1 MEALKSIVAA
11 SLSPLVISLALQL
24 LGWLLLVRSRKR
36 PGLMCLAAGTCILFA
51 GSFPGLTFEARRTAE
66 YTYPPLSPEALP
78 AGPLL
83 VAVLGTGFNPD
94 PQMPA
99 NSQVG
104 PAFLARLLEGIR
116 ILRYRPDIQL
126 VVSVAGEADQASKSR
141 FLAAM
146 LQLLNVEPQRVQ
158 LITTAEST
166 LDEAVLVK
174 NLNQQTI
181 PVVLATSASHMPRA
195 IRIFTDAGM
204 TSIAAPTDFGFVR
217 AGSPRDK
224 IWPRWIPSTD
234 GVGGNHAWLYEKV
247 AILWE
252 MLRPRK

>member
-36 PGLMCLAAGTCILFA
+36 PGLACLAVGTLILFV
-51 GSFPGLTFEARRTAE
+51 GSFSGLTFEARRTAE
-66 YTYPPLSPEALP
+66 YTYRPLATEDLP
-78 AGPLL
+78 TGPLL
-83 VAVLGTGFNPD
+83 VAVLGSGFNPD

-116 ILRYRPDIQL
+116 ILRCRADIRL
-126 VVSVAGEADQASKSR
+126 VVSVAGPADDTSKSQ

-146 LQLLNVEPQRVQ
+146 LQLVDVDPQRVQ

-166 LDEAVLVK
+166 LDEAALVNK
-174 NLNQQTI
+174 LNLQKV

-195 IRIFTDAGM
+195 VRIFADAGM
-204 TSIAAPTDFGFVR
+204 TPIAAPTDFGFVR

-224 IWPRWIPSTD
+224 VWPRWIPSTD
-234 GVGGNHAWLYEKV
+234 GLAGNHAWLYEKV
-247 AILWE
+247 ATLWQ
-252 MLRPRK
+252 MIRPT

>member
-24 LGWLLLVRSRKR
+24 FGWLLLVRSRKR
-36 PGLMCLAAGTCILFA
+36 PGLVCLAAGTLILFA

-66 YTYPPLSPEALP
+66 YTYAPLTPEHLPP
-78 AGPLL
+78 GPLL

-104 PAFLARLLEGIR
+104 PTFLARLLEGIR
-116 ILRYRPDIQL
+116 ILRFRPDIQL
-126 VVSVAGEADQASKSR
+126 VVSVAGEADDTAKSQ

-146 LQLLNVEPQRVQ
+146 LQLLSVEPQRVQ

-166 LDEAVLVK
+166 LDEASLVK
-174 NLNQQTI
+174 KLNPQTV

-195 IRIFTDAGM
+195 VQIFTDAGM
-204 TSIAAPTDFGFVR
+204 TAIAAPTDFGFVR

-234 GVGGNHAWLYEKV
+234 GLAGNHAWLYEKV
-247 AILWE
+247 ATLWQ
-252 MLRPRK
+252 MIRPR

>member
-24 LGWLLLVRSRKR
+24 LGWLLLMRSRKR
-36 PGLMCLAAGTCILFA
+36 PGLVCLAAGTLILFA
-51 GSFPGLTFEARRTAE
+51 GSFPGLTFEARRTTE
-66 YTYPPLSPEALP
+66 YAFPPLSPEALP
-78 AGPLL
+78 HGPLL
-83 VAVLGTGFNPD
+83 VVVLGTGFNPD

-116 ILRYRPDIQL
+116 ILRCRPDLRL
-126 VVSVAGEADQASKSR
+126 VVSVAGPADETSKSQ
-141 FLAAM
+141 FLSAM
-146 LQLLNVEPQRVQ
+146 LQLLNVDPQRVQ

-174 NLNQQTI
+174 KLHEQA

-195 IRIFTDAGM
+195 IRIFTDAGL
-204 TSIAAPTDFGFVR
+204 TAIAAPTDFGFVR

-224 IWPRWIPSTD
+224 IWLRWIPSTD
-234 GVGGNHAWLYEKV
+234 GIAGNHAWLYEKV
-247 AILWE
+247 ATLWQ
-252 MLRPRK
+252 MIRPGI

>member
-1 MEALKSIVAA
+1 
-11 SLSPLVISLALQL
+11 
-24 LGWLLLVRSRKR
+24 
-36 PGLMCLAAGTCILFA
+36 
-51 GSFPGLTFEARRTAE
+51 
-66 YTYPPLSPEALP
+66 
-78 AGPLL
+78 
-83 VAVLGTGFNPD
+83 VAVLGSGFNPD

-126 VVSVAGEADQASKSR
+126 VVSVAGEADETSKSQ

-146 LQLLNVEPQRVQ
+146 LQLLSIDTQRVR

-166 LDEAVLVK
+166 LDEAALVNK
-174 NLNQQTI
+174 LNLQKV

-195 IRIFTDAGM
+195 VRIFTEAGM
-204 TSIAAPTDFGFVR
+204 TTVAAPTDFGFVR

-224 IWPRWIPSTD
+224 VWLRWIPSTD
-234 GVGGNHAWLYEKV
+234 GVAGNHTWLYEKV
-247 AILWE
+247 ATLWQ
-252 MLRPRK
+252 MVRPGK